1 MPRKKIKSKGIE
13 VYGKKLLKLRKYF
26 DITQEKMAEIMKITL
41 SSYKKNEL
49 GKHLMSTSS
58 LIALHNRLGISL
70 EWFLFDRGEMSWK
83 PTETVGA
90 EKQVSDPFTLELNE
104 MISLMK
110 GIPLIHHG
118 VMLYFQELKLKNKE
132 LIREYWR
139 GAGTGE
145 ETAAPGHAPVES
157 AEPSAEQP
165 VEPAITLPGT

>member
-1 MPRKKIKSKGIE
+1 MTKKKLKSKLIAG
-13 VYGKKLLKLRKYF
+13 YGKKLLQLRKDF
-26 DITQEKMAEIMKITL
+26 AFTQEKMAAIMNITL

-83 PTETVGA
+83 PTETGST
-90 EKQVSDPFTLELNE
+90 EKQVSDPFTMELNE

-118 VMLYFQELKLKNKE
+118 IMLHFQELKLKHKE
-132 LIREYWR
+132 LIQEYWQ
-139 GAGTGE
+139 GTGTGE
-145 ETAAPGHAPVES
+145 TTAAPTPAPAEPT
-157 AEPSAEQP
+157 EPSAALP
-165 VEPAITLPGT
+165 PGPAG